1 LFAWTAAADRD
12 WRALEVEDIGA
23 WVKWLRTPEHARAV
37 AVAVLPTVGPAVT
50 MRTVSRKL
58 AAVDSFF
65 VFHARH
71 DDSVRLCLT
80 RWYPGGRRSFRPFL
94 AHIQKGSRRREIR
107 LRGEAKPLPQVVTRE
122 RVRQLLGACQ
132 AGSSA
137 MMVV

>member
-1 LFAWTAAADRD
+1 MG
-12 WRALEVEDIGA
+12 EVVSHAGA
-23 WVKWLRTPEHARAV
+23 RSCRCGR
-37 AVAVLPTVGPAVT
+37 GPSDGRSGGDYA
-50 MRTVSRKL
+50 MVSRKL

-94 AHIQKGSRRREIR
+94 AHIQKGSRRSEIR
-107 LRGEAKPLPQVVTRE
+107 LRGEAKPLPQVVTRDQ
-122 RVRQLLGACQ
+122 VRQLLGACQ